1 MESPLTSTSQT
12 PPTEASEQTAP
23 DGEKRHSPRSRRRGT
38 GLVVGLIIG
47 CGLLFTPAPS
57 GLSPDGWHVAV
68 VGLVMAV
75 WWMTE
80 ALPIAATSLLPL
92 VAFPLLGV
100 QPFEATAAPYAHPLI
115 FLFMGGFMI
124 ALAMERWNLH
134 RRIALSVIRAVGTA
148 PRRLVGGFM
157 LAAGGL
163 SMWISNTATAM
174 MMLPIGLS
182 VVTLFGEQPAEE
194 DASGGQRFGVALML
208 GIAYA
213 CSLGGLGTLIGT
225 PTNAFL
231 AAYLDRT
238 YDLALSFAG
247 WMSVGVPFALLGGV
261 LVFLVLTRLL
271 YPLAGGAVPGGRK
284 ALDEAFGRL
293 GPVAYPE
300 RVVGG
305 VFGVVALLWMTRS
318 LLMPVVPG
326 LSDGLI
332 AMGGALV
339 LFAWPAGQGD
349 GTRVLDW
356 TVMDRLPWGVLLLFG
371 GGLSLADGVRSTG
384 LATWI
389 GEALTALGAWPLG
402 VVVGVVVLVIVLLTE
417 LTSNTATAAA
427 FLPVLGALA
436 LAIGEHPLLLMVPAT
451 VAASCAFML
460 PVATPP
466 NAIVYGSGKVS
477 IAEMARAGVGLNIL
491 FVLLVTVLS
500 FTLIPFVFGIEL
512 GVVPPWAG

>member
-1 MESPLTSTSQT
+1 MLL
-12 PPTEASEQTAP
+12 AP
-23 DGEKRHSPRSRRRGT
+23 VPT
-38 GLVVGLIIG
+38 GLSL
-47 CGLLFTPAPS
+47 A
-57 GLSPDGWHVAV
+57 GWHVAA

-75 WWMTE
+75 WWTTE

-92 VAFPLLGV
+92 LAFPLLGV
-100 QPFEATAAPYAHPLI
+100 QDFEATAAPYAHPLI

-134 RRIALSVIRAVGTA
+134 RRIALVVIRAVGTE
-148 PRRLVGGFM
+148 PRRLVAGFM

-174 MMLPIGLS
+174 MMLPIGVS
-182 VVTLFGEQPAEE
+182 VVTLVHEQSVDEGPGP
-194 DASGGQRFGVALML
+194 GGFGVTLML

-238 YDLALSFAG
+238 YGFAVSFLD
-247 WMSVGVPFALLGGV
+247 WMLVGVPLA
-261 LVFLVLTRLL
+261 
-271 YPLAGGAVPGGRK
+271 LAGGMLVFGALTRIIYPLGTGQPVGRA
-284 ALDEAFGRL
+284 ALDAALDRL
-293 GPVAYPE
+293 GPIAYPE

-305 VFGVVALLWMTRS
+305 VFGTVALLWVTRS
-318 LLMPVVPG
+318 LLAPIVPG
-326 LSDGLI
+326 LSDALI

-339 LFAWPAGQGD
+339 LFAWPAGLGD

-356 TVMDRLPWGVLLLFG
+356 SVMDRLPWGVLLLFG
-371 GGLSLADGVRSTG
+371 GGLSLADGVRVTG

-389 GEALTALGAWPLG
+389 GESLAALGTWPIGL
-402 VVVGVVVLVIVLLTE
+402 VVGLVVLVIVLLTE

-436 LAIGEHPLLLMVPAT
+436 LGIGEDPLLLMVPAT

-466 NAIVYGSGKVS
+466 NAIIYGSGEVT
-477 IAEMARAGVGLNIL
+477 IGQMARAGVGLNLL
-491 FVLLVTVLS
+491 FVLIVTALA
-500 FTLIPFVFGIEL
+500 FTLVPLVFGVEL
-512 GVVPPWAG
+512 RIVPSWAR

>member
-1 MESPLTSTSQT
+1 METQTLLTSQN
-12 PPTEASEQTAP
+12 EAP
-23 DGEKRHSPRSRRRGT
+23 DKVPPGRTVSAPSRRRSLGLIAGLIVGT
-38 GLVVGLIIG
+38 GM
-47 CGLLFTPAPS
+47 LLAPAPP
-57 GLSPDGWHVAV
+57 GLSLAAWHVAT

-75 WWMTE
+75 WWTTE

-100 QPFEATAAPYAHPLI
+100 QDFEATAAPYAHPLI

-134 RRIALSVIRAVGTA
+134 RRIALIVIRAVGTA
-148 PRRLVGGFM
+148 PRRLVAGFM

-182 VVTLFGEQPAEE
+182 VVTLVHEKTDDDGSRP
-194 DASGGQRFGVALML
+194 DGFGVTLML

-231 AAYLDRT
+231 AAYVDRT
-238 YDLALSFAG
+238 YGFAVSFVD
-247 WMSVGVPFALLGGV
+247 WMLVGVPLALLGGMV
-261 LVFLVLTRLL
+261 VFAALTWII
-271 YPLAGGAVPGGRK
+271 YPLDSGAQPVGRP
-284 ALDEAFGRL
+284 ALDAALDRL

-305 VFGVVALLWMTRS
+305 VFGTVALLWMTRS
-318 LLMPVVPG
+318 LLAPVVPG
-326 LSDGLI
+326 LSDALI
-332 AMGGALV
+332 AMSGALV
-339 LFAWPAGQGD
+339 LFAWPARLGD

-356 TVMDRLPWGVLLLFG
+356 SVMDRLPWGVLLLFG
-371 GGLSLADGVRSTG
+371 GGLSLADAVRKTG

-389 GEALTALGAWPLG
+389 GESLTALGAWPLG
-402 VVVGVVVLVIVLLTE
+402 IVVGLVVLVIVLLTE

-436 LAIGEHPLLLMVPAT
+436 LGIGEDPLLLMVPAT

-466 NAIVYGSGKVS
+466 NAIIYSSGEVT
-477 IAEMARAGVGLNIL
+477 IGQMARAGVGLNLL
-491 FVLLVTVLS
+491 FVLIVTALA
-500 FTLIPFVFGIEL
+500 FTIVPLVFGVEL
-512 GVVPPWAG
+512 GVVPPWAR